1 MATSI
6 PSDPKSEKDLKAG
19 SYVYEESSSP
29 PSSSETLDS
38 DYPEGGRDAVLTIV
52 GACFANFVE
61 FGLNSLVGVLQV
73 Q

>member
-1 MATSI
+1 MTSSTQSETL
-6 PSDPKSEKDLKAG
+6 PEKDLKTRP
-19 SYVYEESSSP
+19 YVYEESSSP

-38 DYPEGGRDAVLTIV
+38 DYPEGGREAVLTIV